1 MVELGQGA
9 SGLRLPIEQ
18 RNTVR
23 DDREAR
29 IKLGVDLGDL
39 VPHRKITLDDLS
51 GKTFAVDAY
60 NALYQF
66 LAIIRGPTGTPLMDR
81 KGRVTSHLSGLL
93 YRTTNLAERG
103 IKLVYVFDGRPP
115 ALKEVEIKRRR
126 AVKEEAIVKYEAAVT
141 SGRVEEAKRY
151 AQATSSLK
159 DMMVEDSIRVL
170 DLLGVPHVQAPSE
183 GEAQAAIMAARGDVW
198 AAVSQDFDSIL
209 FGANRLVRNL
219 AISGRRKLP
228 MQQAYVQVD
237 PETVDLQTALR
248 ELQLSREQLVDLGI
262 LIGTD
267 FNPDGFKGIGPK
279 TALKLIRER
288 GSIDS
293 MAQASP
299 DFRPPPELRRIREIF
314 LNPDVTTNY
323 SLRWK
328 EPDIEGLVK
337 FLCGDRDFNEERVRN
352 AVTKAKAGFAVESEK
367 KTLESFFG

>member
-1 MVELGQGA
+1 M
-9 SGLRLPIEQ
+9 
-18 RNTVR
+18 
-23 DDREAR
+23 
-29 IKLGVDLGDL
+29 GVDLADIIPR
-39 VPHRKITLDDLS
+39 VKVSLDDLS

-81 KGRVTSHLSGLL
+81 QGRITSHLSGLL

-126 AVKEEAIVKYEAAVT
+126 AVKEEAVVKYEAAVA
-141 SGRVEEAKRY
+141 SGHVEEAKKY

-159 DMMVEDSIRVL
+159 DLMVEDSIRVL

-183 GEAQAAIMAARGDVW
+183 GEAQAAYMAAKRDVW
-198 AAVSQDFDSIL
+198 AAVSQDFDSLL
-209 FGANRLVRNL
+209 FGANKLVRNL

-237 PETVDLQTALR
+237 PETVDLQTALD
-248 ELQLSREQLVDLGI
+248 ELQMSREQLVDLGI

-279 TALKLIRER
+279 TALKLLREK
-288 GSIDS
+288 GSIEKVVETS
-293 MAQASP
+293 S
-299 DFRPPPELRRIREIF
+299 DFHPPHELARIREIF
-314 LNPDVTTNY
+314 LKPEVTVNY
-323 SLRWK
+323 ALRWK
-328 EPDIEGLVK
+328 EPDIEGLVQ
-337 FLCGDRDFNEERVRN
+337 FLCGERDFSEERVRA
-352 AVTKAKAGFAVESEK
+352 AVTKARAGFVQEIGK
-367 KTLESFFG
+367 KTLESFFR